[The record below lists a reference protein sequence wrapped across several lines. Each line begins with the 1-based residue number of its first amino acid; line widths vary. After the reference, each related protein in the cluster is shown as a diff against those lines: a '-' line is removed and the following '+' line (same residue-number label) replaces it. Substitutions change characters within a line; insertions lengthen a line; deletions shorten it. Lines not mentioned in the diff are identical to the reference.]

1 MMANHAV
8 TLQQTDFQKIMLEQ
22 SEALFGWLDNL
33 EKYSLGLKAE
43 LDDKEDRKHDDSE
56 EEEEDSSEAED
67 LVMNFD
73 EEELHKLQWRIQNEV
88 KRLRKINRDELYEA
102 KSAVRKVTKALDD
115 LTPAERK
122 NVK

>member
-22 SEALFGWLDNL
+22 SEALFGWIDNL

-43 LDDKEDRKHDDSE
+43 LDDKEDRKHDSS

-73 EEELHKLQWRIQNEV
+73 EEELHKLQWRI
-88 KRLRKINRDELYEA
+88 
-102 KSAVRKVTKALDD
+102 
-115 LTPAERK
+115 
-122 NVK
+122 